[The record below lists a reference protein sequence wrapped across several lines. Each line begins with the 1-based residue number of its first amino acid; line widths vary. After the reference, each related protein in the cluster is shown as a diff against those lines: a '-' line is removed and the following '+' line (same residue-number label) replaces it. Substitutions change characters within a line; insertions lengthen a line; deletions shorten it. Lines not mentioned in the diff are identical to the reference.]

1 MGNICQLVQKYLKI
15 TLKEQWE
22 SKLNRDM
29 NPCQHDYWGKDS
41 FKCNAGKKEKNYG
54 FKKYLVSSPCLQE
67 PIEVWIREKNK

>member
-15 TLKEQWE
+15 TLKEQSE

-41 FKCNAGKKEKNYG
+41 NAMLARKKKIMALKNT
-54 FKKYLVSSPCLQE
+54 
-67 PIEVWIREKNK
+67 W

>member
-41 FKCNAGKKEKNYG
+41 NAMLARKKKIMALKNT
-54 FKKYLVSSPCLQE
+54 
-67 PIEVWIREKNK
+67 W

>member
-41 FKCNAGKKEKNYG
+41 FKCNTGKKEKNYG
-54 FKKYLVSSPCLQE
+54 FKKYLVSSPCL
-67 PIEVWIREKNK
+67 